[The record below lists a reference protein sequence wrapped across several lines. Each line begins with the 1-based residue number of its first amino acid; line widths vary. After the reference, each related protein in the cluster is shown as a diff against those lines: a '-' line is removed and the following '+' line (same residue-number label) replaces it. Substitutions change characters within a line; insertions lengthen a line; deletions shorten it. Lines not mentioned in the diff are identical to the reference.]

1 MADKQRLDPERYL
14 SKLNVNSK
22 DISRRLKKAE
32 GATVKHAR
40 RFVFRRLDNF
50 REVRRHI
57 AIWVLTIGV
66 IIGATGLQF
75 LWYQQ
80 GYRTTTGATGG
91 TYAEAVVGPVNSL
104 NPLFASTSAEESA
117 SELLFSR
124 LLRYDSDGT
133 LNYDL
138 AESMTVSKDQRTYT
152 VTMRSDARWHD
163 GLYVRARDV
172 LFTINLVKN
181 TATRSTISGWG
192 GVKVTEVDS
201 RTVAFELPSV
211 YAPFPHA
218 LEQLPILPEHILRDV
233 EPSALLENG
242 FSRKPIGSGPFAIRA
257 VQDLETASGSKVVHL
272 TRNNDYYRGAA
283 KLDRVQLHVYK
294 DSDAVRR
301 ALEQG
306 EVNAASDLLL
316 SDSRQVN
323 QKRYTVESRPVNTGV
338 YALFNTTSPLLK
350 DASIRRA
357 LQTGT
362 DTSKVRENVASDLLA
377 LDMPFIPRQVAGK
390 QPALPAY
397 DVVAAGALLD
407 AAGWHL
413 DGGVRKKNGEPL
425 QLSVV
430 TMKNADFEKA
440 LTELATQWRAL
451 GVTVTTRIVDP
462 SDPLQ
467 NVAQDILQPRQ
478 YDVLLYS
485 LTIGGDPDVYVYWHS
500 SQASSGY
507 NFTNYRNSIVD
518 DALVS
523 ARSRLEPELRDA
535 KYLTFARQ
543 WVSDAPAIGLYQAI
557 APYVHTKGVQ
567 ATRAGVTLVA
577 PTDRFGDVTN
587 WTVGE
592 RRVYT
597 TP

>member
-1 MADKQRLDPERYL
+1 MADKKRFESERYL
-14 SKLNVNSK
+14 AKLKVNPK
-22 DISRRLKKAE
+22 DISRRFKKAE

-40 RFVFRRLDNF
+40 RFVFRRLDSF

-57 AIWVLTIGV
+57 AVWALAIGI

-91 TYAEAVVGPVNSL
+91 TYAEAVVGPINSL
-104 NPLFASTSAEESA
+104 NPLFASSSAEESA

-124 LLRYDSDGT
+124 LLRYDSNGT

-138 AESMTVSKDQRTYT
+138 AESMTVSEDQRTYT
-152 VTMRSDARWHD
+152 VTIRPDARWHD

-172 LFTINLVKN
+172 LFTVNLAKN

-192 GVKVTEVDS
+192 GIKVTEVDS

-233 EPSALLENG
+233 EPNALLENG
-242 FSRKPIGSGPFAIRA
+242 FSLKPVGSGPFAIRA
-257 VQDLETASGSKVVHL
+257 VQDLETATGRKVVHL
-272 TRNNDYYRGAA
+272 TRNNDYYRGVA

-316 SDSRQVN
+316 NDSNQVN
-323 QKRYTVESRPVNTGV
+323 QKRYTVETRPVNTGV

-350 DASIRRA
+350 DVSIRRA
-357 LQTGT
+357 LQVGT
-362 DTSKVRENVASDLLA
+362 DTNKVREGVANDLPA
-377 LDMPFIPRQVAGK
+377 LDMPFIPRQVAGD
-390 QPALPAY
+390 QPTVPTYSTAK
-397 DVVAAGALLD
+397 AGELLD
-407 AAGWHL
+407 AAGWRL
-413 DGGVRKKNGEPL
+413 DGSIRKKDGEPL

-440 LTELATQWRAL
+440 LTELVAQWRAL

-462 SDPLQ
+462 NDPLQ

-500 SQASSGY
+500 SQASNGY

-523 ARSRLEPELRDA
+523 ARSRLEPELRNA

-543 WVSDAPAIGLYQAI
+543 WVSDAPAIGLYQSV

-567 ATRAGVTLVA
+567 ATLADTKLVA
-577 PTDRFGDVTN
+577 PTDRFGDVIN